1 LSGVG
6 FISYLWLVDTYVNLN
21 KGDDMEK
28 WFVIMDE
35 FDVGVE
41 FDSWEE
47 ASEYIRELR
56 DANARIVGPGC
67 DPNQ

>member
-1 LSGVG
+1 
-6 FISYLWLVDTYVNLN
+6 
-21 KGDDMEK
+21 MEK